1 MKSKREVSIIG
12 GADGPTSVF
21 VAGKSAKQPLKIR
34 IRNAI
39 YRYKRKKVEK
49 TIVANTHTLAEV
61 VQYAK
66 NNYEL
71 TETPPTEREY
81 IEQKESLK
89 EGLILQYKPEV
100 LGSMKDIPKPDI
112 SNEASVQEYFCKI
125 KTRSEMIAKMSDS
138 TIATDFHLYKIRID
152 DSFLDIGVDYIWDIF
167 GISYS
172 GNKKVMK
179 QFENISKELYS
190 YYGVSEDDIK
200 NNTKRYSSLVTI
212 LSS

>member
-1 MKSKREVSIIG
+1 M
-12 GADGPTSVF
+12 
-21 VAGKSAKQPLKIR
+21 
-34 IRNAI
+34 
-39 YRYKRKKVEK
+39 EK

-112 SNEASVQEYFCKI
+112 SN
-125 KTRSEMIAKMSDS
+125 
-138 TIATDFHLYKIRID
+138 
-152 DSFLDIGVDYIWDIF
+152 
-167 GISYS
+167 
-172 GNKKVMK
+172 
-179 QFENISKELYS
+179 
-190 YYGVSEDDIK
+190 
-200 NNTKRYSSLVTI
+200 
-212 LSS
+212 

>member
-1 MKSKREVSIIG
+1 MKSKREVSLLG

-81 IEQKESLK
+81 IESKGKLK
-89 EGLILQYKPEV
+89 R
-100 LGSMKDIPKPDI
+100 
-112 SNEASVQEYFCKI
+112 
-125 KTRSEMIAKMSDS
+125 RSDF
-138 TIATDFHLYKIRID
+138 TI
-152 DSFLDIGVDYIWDIF
+152 
-167 GISYS
+167 
-172 GNKKVMK
+172 
-179 QFENISKELYS
+179 
-190 YYGVSEDDIK
+190 
-200 NNTKRYSSLVTI
+200 
-212 LSS
+212 